1 MFTPT
6 FSERVIHKIK
16 IKTMAISAPLKRKK
30 LNNTDFTIISNNCWG
45 GICYDHFGIEK
56 QSPTVGCFIM
66 TDDYLTFIENLD
78 YYLEFTP

>member
-1 MFTPT
+1 
-6 FSERVIHKIK
+6 
-16 IKTMAISAPLKRKK
+16 MAISAPLKRKK